1 MYIDED
7 RKNSRRYRWLQ
18 RASSEQVLL
27 WVHCFKRSN
36 ESIDTFLK
44 LKCREIDLEEILSER
59 DQILSEIASLKESL
73 RLMQKGEEEN
83 SD

>member
-1 MYIDED
+1 MDINEYME
-7 RKNSRRYRWLQ
+7 NSRRYRWLQ

-44 LKCREIDLEEILSER
+44 LECLDSDLAESLSER
-59 DQILSEIASLKESL
+59 DRLLSKILNLKESL
-73 RLMQKGEEEN
+73 RLMQKDVEEN
-83 SD
+83 S

>member
-1 MYIDED
+1 MDINEY
-7 RKNSRRYRWLQ
+7 RGNSRRYRWLQ

-36 ESIDTFLK
+36 ESIDTFLE
-44 LKCREIDLEEILSER
+44 LECLEIDLEESLKER
-59 DQILSEIASLKESL
+59 DRTLSKIVSLKESL
-73 RLMQKGEEEN
+73 RLMQKDGEEN

>member
-1 MYIDED
+1 MHIDED

-44 LKCREIDLEEILSER
+44 LECLDSDLAESLSER
-59 DQILSEIASLKESL
+59 DRLLSEIVSLKESL
-73 RLMQKGEEEN
+73 RLMQKDGEEN
-83 SD
+83 S

>member
-1 MYIDED
+1 MDINEYIY
-7 RKNSRRYRWLQ
+7 NSRRYRWLQ
-18 RASSEQVLL
+18 RASSERVLL

-44 LKCREIDLEEILSER
+44 LECLESDLAESLSER
-59 DQILSEIASLKESL
+59 DRLLPKISNLKESL
-73 RLMQKGEEEN
+73 RLMQKDGEEN